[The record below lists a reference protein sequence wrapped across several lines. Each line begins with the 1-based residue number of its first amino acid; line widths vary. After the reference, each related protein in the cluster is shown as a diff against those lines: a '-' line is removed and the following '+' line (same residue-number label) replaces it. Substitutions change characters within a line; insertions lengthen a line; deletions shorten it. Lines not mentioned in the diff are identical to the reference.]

1 MRGSR
6 WPQPR
11 RRRPWPPE
19 ASSWFGV
26 PPWAGAGAGLED
38 GRLGVAAEDLLQRV
52 HDLALARMNTSAVE
66 EMRHEVGFGCCLL
79 LEDAEGGLDLPGVAS
94 GADGLDAA
102 DLLGFEGRVDAQDRV
117 LVVVALGVLVD
128 ADDDPPAGVDL
139 ALELIACV
147 GDLAL
152 GEVLLD

>member
-66 EMRHEVGFGCCLL
+66 EMRHEVGFGGCLL
-79 LEDAEGGLDLPGVAS
+79 LEDAERSLDLPGVAAS
-94 GADGLDAA
+94 ADALHAA
-102 DLLGFEGRVDAQDRV
+102 DLLALERGVDPQDRV
-117 LVVVALGVLVD
+117 VVVVAF
-128 ADDDPPAGVDL
+128 
-139 ALELIACV
+139 
-147 GDLAL
+147 
-152 GEVLLD
+152 